1 MNNIPAPT
9 DLAAMA
15 WELQALFD
23 ALDELMPLDS
33 AENPPALHGLA
44 SVGRARARELAKHLS
59 KVEGFT
65 NA

>member
-15 WELQALFD
+15 WEIQALFD

-33 AENPPALHGLA
+33 ADNPPALHGLA
-44 SVGRARARELAKHLS
+44 SVGRARAQELANHLS